1 AYRPLSIALFHAAF
15 VGCWLELSEDAQ
27 SHLVRSLKQVMC
39 NKNVPPDILQTLLN
53 LAEFMDHEVEGE
65 ALPIDIRLLSNLAE
79 RCHAYAK
86 ALHYKEIEFGMNPAR
101 CIESLIAINK
111 KVGQPEAA
119 KGILT
124 YAQTTLGSQVSVKDD
139 WLAKLGSWEEA
150 IILYRQRHEADP
162 TDTGAILGCMKC
174 MDAMGEWGDLVSLC
188 NSSWDH
194 IHTVGGDPAVARKA
208 ATMAARATWSMG
220 DWAHFEQFVG
230 FTEENVVEGAYL
242 RAVLALRKDDL
253 EQCTRFVNHARQLLD
268 NTFTTLI
275 GESYKRAYNSMV
287 MVQQLAE
294 LEEIVDIKRSVSAL
308 SKTSTFGPSGSDAP
322 RAPAGQTPGTKGGGP
337 NAQKL
342 WKRLRKTWKQRLAVS
357 VMQRILMLRGLVL
370 TPEEDIEAWLQF
382 ASLCRVKKNYRIA
395 KKVLDAPV
403 GLASGNESYDNDDGL
418 GVGGDL
424 TGELR
429 QQLYQPTRR
438 SLPIKHKL
446 MFAWVK
452 QRKAQSMMGE
462 ALKDL
467 SRLAE
472 ELSEEENS
480 LKVKCLLKRGN
491 WELSLVPPSKPL
503 PVPVRDRVFTAFK
516 KATELEEDNYKA
528 WHHWAMVNFRVV
540 ELAMQ
545 EASMS
550 RGGHRFRPGPGR
562 GSGRLHGRQTEQERK
577 AFTERLVSAARGF
590 MRAIMLGKKKWSALV
605 QQLIACMNHK
615 DKVCREALHKL
626 LMRLGEKHPQALV
639 NPLSVAL
646 KSPKENRKAAA
657 EKLMQHMVLNSNFLV
672 KVREA
677 LLVSTELIR
686 VAILWHEQ
694 WHEGLEEASRLYH
707 GDHNIPAMLKF
718 VEPLHKELEKG
729 ASTAKEDSF
738 QQKAYGKELSQAW
751 ASIKKYQAI
760 MEPGHNPEGARLH
773 GGALNHLNQAWNLY
787 YDVFRKINKHLPQV
801 NLNKNKII
809 LP

>member
-1 AYRPLSIALFHAAF
+1 
-15 VGCWLELSEDAQ
+15 
-27 SHLVRSLKQVMC
+27 
-39 NKNVPPDILQTLLN
+39 
-53 LAEFMDHEVEGE
+53 
-65 ALPIDIRLLSNLAE
+65 
-79 RCHAYAK
+79 
-86 ALHYKEIEFGMNPAR
+86 
-101 CIESLIAINK
+101 
-111 KVGQPEAA
+111 
-119 KGILT
+119 
-124 YAQTTLGSQVSVKDD
+124 
-139 WLAKLGSWEEA
+139 
-150 IILYRQRHEADP
+150 
-162 TDTGAILGCMKC
+162 
-174 MDAMGEWGDLVSLC
+174 
-188 NSSWDH
+188 
-194 IHTVGGDPAVARKA
+194 
-208 ATMAARATWSMG
+208 
-220 DWAHFEQFVG
+220 
-230 FTEENVVEGAYL
+230 
-242 RAVLALRKDDL
+242 
-253 EQCTRFVNHARQLLD
+253 
-268 NTFTTLI
+268 
-275 GESYKRAYNSMV
+275 
-287 MVQQLAE
+287 
-294 LEEIVDIKRSVSAL
+294 
-308 SKTSTFGPSGSDAP
+308 
-322 RAPAGQTPGTKGGGP
+322 
-337 NAQKL
+337 
-342 WKRLRKTWKQRLAVS
+342 
-357 VMQRILMLRGLVL
+357 MQRILMLRGLVL

-452 QRKAQSMMGE
+452 QRKAQNKMGE
-462 ALKDL
+462 ALNDL
-467 SRLAE
+467 SRLAA

-480 LKVKCLLKRGN
+480 LKVKCLLKMGN
-491 WELSLVPPSKPL
+491 WELSQVAPSKPL

-550 RGGHRFRPGPGR
+550 RGGQRFRPGPGR
-562 GSGRLHGRQTEQERK
+562 GAGRLYGRQTEQERK
-577 AFTERLVSAARGF
+577 VFTERLVSAARGF

-615 DKVCREALHKL
+615 DEVCRKALHKL

-646 KSPKENRKAAA
+646 KSPKEDRKAAA

-672 KVREA
+672 KAREA

-738 QQKAYGKELSQAW
+738 QQKAYGKDLSQAW

-787 YDVFRKINKHLPQV
+787 YDVFRKINKHLPQMSVLQLELVSPLLLKSRDLSLAVPGTYRVDNSCVRIHKFLPDVQVIPSKQRPRKITMQGEDGRDYVFLLKGHEDLRQDERVMQLFGQV
-801 NLNKNKII
+801 NALLAKDRRNYSHDLSIQRYAVSPLSHNAGVVGWV
-809 LP
+809 PNT